1 MNTRQFFLAILTF
14 MPLFLV
20 AGIPQSGKSI
30 RCVVIDAGHGGH
42 DPGAVGY
49 HKTKEKDIALS
60 IALNLGRLI
69 EKNHPEI
76 KVVYTRKTD
85 VFVELHRRAEI
96 ANNNK
101 ADLFIS
107 IHCNSSKK
115 TDPFGVETWVMG
127 LHKSAA
133 NLEVAK
139 KENSSIL
146 MEKNHIAKYDGFNP
160 NSAEAYIIFS
170 LFQNMYI
177 NQSLSFAHAVEL
189 NFKKK
194 LKLFDRGVKQ
204 AGFLVLYKT
213 SMPSVLIETG
223 FVSNAKDEKYLT
235 HKNGQESIAYAIYE
249 AFVSYKSLISGVKEE
264 VPTNPSL
271 LTYDQIKVEADSSNI
286 KTNKTNSNR
295 VEIDSLTVKYVDKT
309 TPKIRNR
316 SNTIDST
323 LLYRQ
328 TSETQDSNSSEIVF
342 RVQFLTSQ
350 KHKSLEC
357 KEFSSIDDVYEYQ
370 HGDSYKYTAGK
381 FTSIKE
387 AVVYQSKLESMGYPD
402 CFVVAFNKN
411 TRISPSEATRLLN
424 QQNHKTQQDF

>member
-1 MNTRQFFLAILTF
+1 MNIRQIFLVILTF
-14 MPLFLV
+14 IPLFLV
-20 AGIPQSGKSI
+20 AGVPQTGKSI

-49 HKTKEKDIALS
+49 RKAKEKDITLS
-60 IALNLGRLI
+60 IALRLGKLI
-69 EKNHPEI
+69 EKNHPGI

-85 VFVELHRRAEI
+85 VFVELHRRAAI

-115 TDPFGVETWVMG
+115 NDPFGVETWVMG

-139 KENSSIL
+139 KENASIL
-146 MEKNHIAKYDGFNP
+146 MEKNHVAKYDGFNP

-177 NQSLSFAHAVEL
+177 NQSLSLANAIQL
-189 NFKKK
+189 NFKNK

-213 SMPSVLIETG
+213 SMPSVLVETG
-223 FVSNAKDEKYLT
+223 FVSNPKDEKYLNQE
-235 HKNGQESIAYAIYE
+235 KGQESIAYSLYE
-249 AFVSYKSLISGVKEE
+249 SFLNYKSSIEGEKSSA
-264 VPTNPSL
+264 PANASL
-271 LTYDQIKVEADSSNI
+271 LTYDQIVVEKDTAMAKN
-286 KTNKTNSNR
+286 NKPTQR
-295 VEIDSLTVKYVDKT
+295 VEIDSLTEKYVDKSVPRHKNKPRT
-309 TPKIRNR
+309 V
-316 SNTIDST
+316 DST
-323 LLYRQ
+323 MMYSKPGIVPAH
-328 TSETQDSNSSEIVF
+328 TDTSEIVF
-342 RVQFLTSQ
+342 RVQFLTSP
-350 KHKSLEC
+350 KHKSLDS
-357 KEFSSIDDVYEYQ
+357 KEFASIDDIFEYQ

-387 AVVYQSKLESMGYPD
+387 AVVYKSKLESMGYPD
-402 CFVVAFNKN
+402 CFVVAFNKEA
-411 TRISPSEATRLLN
+411 RFSPSDATRFLN
-424 QQNHKTQQDF
+424 MQSQKTH